1 MTNENHTTNI
11 NFMGQRHMALALSA
25 VLIFASFAGLWMKG
39 LNFGIDFTGGTLI
52 ELSYPDPVELP
63 ELRTQLA
70 NSGFGKAVV
79 QHFGSAE
86 DVLIRIAPQDGL
98 NSAQLSNQVMDA
110 LAEATEDEITLRRVE
125 FVGPQ
130 VGDELTEDGALA
142 VLYALFGVLIYVALR
157 FEWRFSIG
165 SVAALVHDV
174 ILTIGVFAWTGMQ
187 FDLTVLA
194 AILAVIGYSL
204 NDTIVVF
211 DRVRENFR
219 TMREGTPVE
228 VTNVAV
234 NQMLSRTIMTSL
246 TTLVVLLALFFLGG
260 EIIHGFATALI
271 IGVVVGTYSS
281 TYVASAVALLLGVSK
296 EDLMKAPKE
305 EENTEAEEA
314 ELQRLFLEQEAKREA
329 REAKREAKK
338 GGQKIA
344 QSELESKSEEDKEAS
359 LLAEHSSAVE
369 KKSHVKKKQ
378 TKKRTK
384 K

>member
-1 MTNENHTTNI
+1 MNNEVQTTNI
-11 NFMGQRHMALALSA
+11 NFMGQRHLALALSA
-25 VLIFASFAGLWMKG
+25 ILILASFAGLWVKG

-52 ELSYPDPVELP
+52 ELSYPTPVELP
-63 ELRTQLA
+63 ELRNNLTE
-70 NSGFGKAVV
+70 SGFGQAIV

-110 LAEATEDEITLRRVE
+110 LAEATEEEITLRRVE

-165 SVAALVHDV
+165 SVAALIHDV

-234 NQMLSRTIMTSL
+234 NQMLSRTIMTSA

-271 IGVVVGTYSS
+271 VGVVVGTYSS

-305 EENTEAEEA
+305 EANNEGEEA

-329 REAKREAKK
+329 LEAKREAKK
-338 GGQKIA
+338 GGQKTA
-344 QSELESKSEEDKEAS
+344 EPEEDKEAS
-359 LLAEHSSAVE
+359 LLVEDSSAVE
-369 KKSHVKKKQ
+369 KKSNVKKKQ
-378 TKKRTK
+378 SKKRTK